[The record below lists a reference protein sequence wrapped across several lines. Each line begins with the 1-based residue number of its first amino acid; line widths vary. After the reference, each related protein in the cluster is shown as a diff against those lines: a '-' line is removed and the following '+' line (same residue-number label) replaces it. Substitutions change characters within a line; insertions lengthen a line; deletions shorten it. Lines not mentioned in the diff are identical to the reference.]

1 MSRHTTS
8 FTTDPMYR
16 ARNELRNRLERIRG
30 EAQTTAQCVGEFP
43 GNEVE
48 KQMWQNVDALC
59 EGYIN
64 GLVSLNEVD
73 RQNKTTAAS
82 AARFGGHQIGHE
94 LGATE
99 YVGREPA

>member
-30 EAQTTAQCVGEFP
+30 EAQTTAGCIGEFP

-48 KQMWQNVDALC
+48 QAMWVALDNLC
-59 EGYIN
+59 EGMID
-64 GLVSLNEVD
+64 GLTAVNEME
-73 RQNKTTAAS
+73 RANRS
-82 AARFGGHQIGHE
+82 AAPRPTGHQVGHE
-94 LGATE
+94 LAGVDYRE
-99 YVGREPA
+99 QEPA

>member
-30 EAQTTAQCVGEFP
+30 EAQTTASCIGEFP

-48 KQMWQNVDALC
+48 KAMWDALDSLC
-59 EGYIN
+59 EGMIN
-64 GLVSLNEVD
+64 GLTTVNEME
-73 RQNKTTAAS
+73 RANRIEAA
-82 AARFGGHQIGHE
+82 AQRPTGHQ
-94 LGATE
+94 
-99 YVGREPA
+99 VGYDLAGVDYREQEPA